1 MCGLTSSLIIETS
14 EISNADKNK
23 HKDIKTK
30 GIKQIISMLYL
41 TYLFRIILK

>member
-23 HKDIKTK
+23 HKDIKTNN
-30 GIKQIISMLYL
+30 KQKIISMLYL
-41 TYLFRIILK
+41 TFLFRIILR